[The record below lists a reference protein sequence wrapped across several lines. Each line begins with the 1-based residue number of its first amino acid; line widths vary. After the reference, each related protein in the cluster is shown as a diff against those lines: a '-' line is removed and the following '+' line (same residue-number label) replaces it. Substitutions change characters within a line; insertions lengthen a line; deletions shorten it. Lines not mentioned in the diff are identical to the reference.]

1 MEIHALAAWADKRSE
16 KATTY
21 DQDIILLGDMNVPTM
36 TPLQASYGPLIG
48 YGMQPL
54 KYASRVGGSN
64 LSGKNTYDQMAF
76 APNRLQSRIMD
87 YAVFDFDNAVFSGC
101 GASFHTFKATRN
113 AVLPFESI

>member
-1 MEIHALAAWADKRSE
+1 
-16 KATTY
+16 
-21 DQDIILLGDMNVPTM
+21 MNVPTM

-101 GASFHTFKATRN
+101 GASFHTFKATQN